1 MTVVVDASALV
12 AALANS
18 GPAGTWAEDE
28 LANQVLVA
36 PEVILAEASNTL
48 RTLERIGELSTPHA
62 IGVHGMMMSTSI
74 ELYAF
79 APFADRVWE
88 LRHNLTSY
96 DAWHVALA
104 EWLDCP
110 LVTLDQRLSRSP
122 GPTCEFITPTVRP

>member
-1 MTVVVDASALV
+1 MVVVDASALV
-12 AALANS
+12 AALADS
-18 GPAGTWAEDE
+18 GPTGTWAEDE

-48 RTLERIGELSTPHA
+48 RTLERTGELSTPHA
-62 IGVHGMMMSTSI
+62 IGVHGVMMNTNV
-74 ELYAF
+74 ELYGF

-96 DAWHVALA
+96 DAWYVALA

-110 LVTLDQRLSRSP
+110 LVTLDQRLSRST
-122 GPTCEFITPTVRP
+122 GPTCDFITPSI

>member
-12 AALANS
+12 AALSDS
-18 GPAGTWAEDE
+18 GPTGTWAEDE

-48 RTLERIGELSTPHA
+48 RTLERIGELSTPQA
-62 IGVHGMMMSTSI
+62 TVVQCMMMNTSV
-74 ELYAF
+74 ELYGF

-96 DAWHVALA
+96 DAWYVAIA
-104 EWLDCP
+104 EWLGCP
-110 LVTLDQRLSRSP
+110 LVTLDQRLSRST
-122 GPTCEFITPTVRP
+122 GPTCEFITPTG